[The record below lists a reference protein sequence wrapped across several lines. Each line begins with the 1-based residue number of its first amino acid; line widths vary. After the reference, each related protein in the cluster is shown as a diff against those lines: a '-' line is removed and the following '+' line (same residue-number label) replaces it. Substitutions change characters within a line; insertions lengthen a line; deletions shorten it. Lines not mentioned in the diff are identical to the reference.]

1 MTWTAD
7 PPNATKTLVD
17 FRKLNIHAGAGHSVV
32 LRLLW
37 QLVAPTCDVNCAMLS
52 QQQLGRLDETM
63 CTNNNG
69 AVNVVIAGV
78 PCMCVQCTWIAGCPE
93 VLALQLWCCCCW
105 EETTMSGTMTN
116 R

>member
-37 QLVAPTCDVNCAMLS
+37 QLVAPACDVCCES
-52 QQQLGRLDETM
+52 
-63 CTNNNG
+63 
-69 AVNVVIAGV
+69 AVTTTAGE
-78 PCMCVQCTWIAGCPE
+78 IG
-93 VLALQLWCCCCW
+93 
-105 EETTMSGTMTN
+105 
-116 R
+116 

>member
-1 MTWTAD
+1 MQVLGTVSCYVSFG
-7 PPNATKTLVD
+7 NRLHLLVMC
-17 FRKLNIHAGAGHSVV
+17 VV
-32 LRLLW
+32 RVLL
-37 QLVAPTCDVNCAMLS
+37 

-69 AVNVVIAGV
+69 AVNVVIADV
-78 PCMCVQCTWIAGCPE
+78 PRMCVQCTWIAGCPE

>member
-1 MTWTAD
+1 MQVLGTVSCYVSFGNWLHL
-7 PPNATKTLVD
+7 LVMC
-17 FRKLNIHAGAGHSVV
+17 VV
-32 LRLLW
+32 R
-37 QLVAPTCDVNCAMLS
+37 VLS